1 MNRNKKIGTTLGIIT
16 LLIASLIIGAFY
28 LPYGRIATPYYEAA
42 TPALAPGK
50 EILVQRTGGD
60 SVDQE
65 KMVIYNAYISLETED
80 IGDTLAKIRILAE
93 NYGGYV
99 ASSSRSAR
107 GQQDRAEMTIRIPKD
122 SFQLI
127 VLEIGSYGELLDE
140 RTTSEDI
147 TEQYIDLK
155 ARLNNLQKQETR
167 LYEIME
173 MAITVED
180 ILEVE
185 KELTRIRSEI
195 ERLQGQL
202 NYLERNVE
210 MSLISVSLIEP
221 LPPFTPPGMDWS
233 QTVETA
239 LIGLFAV
246 VRGLI
251 ILTVSLLPLIVI
263 GATVYYVFKRLEQK
277 KKKKK

>member
-1 MNRNKKIGTTLGIIT
+1 
-16 LLIASLIIGAFY
+16 
-28 LPYGRIATPYYEAA
+28 
-42 TPALAPGK
+42 
-50 EILVQRTGGD
+50 
-60 SVDQE
+60 
-65 KMVIYNAYISLETED
+65 
-80 IGDTLAKIRILAE
+80 
-93 NYGGYV
+93 
-99 ASSSRSAR
+99 
-107 GQQDRAEMTIRIPKD
+107 MTIRIPKD

-167 LYEIME
+167 LYEILE
-173 MAITVED
+173 MAKTVEE

-195 ERLQGQL
+195 ERLQGQI

-210 MSLISVSLIEP
+210 MSLISVGLIEP

-233 QTVETA
+233 QTIETA